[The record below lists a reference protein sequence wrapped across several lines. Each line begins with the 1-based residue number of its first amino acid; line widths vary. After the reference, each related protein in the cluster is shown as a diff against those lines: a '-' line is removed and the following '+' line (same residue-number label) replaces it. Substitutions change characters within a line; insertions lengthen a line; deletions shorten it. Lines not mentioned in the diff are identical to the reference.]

1 MFLHIAACN
10 VPQGNSSDQ
19 QVQHPPWIRD
29 CKGEIP
35 SLVRPVM
42 PIPDPAVEGPRR
54 PPPPPIFTLAAA
66 CNTIL
71 RFRLQRAP
79 LPFSPSPTPLYI
91 KEDGSICN
99 DWYADDSNTPFH
111 PGLQANT
118 WVDISTICIWKV
130 NLFQNWLCHLF

>member
-1 MFLHIAACN
+1 MSLSVVHDTVSKTFLFC
-10 VPQGNSSDQ
+10 
-19 QVQHPPWIRD
+19 
-29 CKGEIP
+29 
-35 SLVRPVM
+35 
-42 PIPDPAVEGPRR
+42 
-54 PPPPPIFTLAAA
+54 
-66 CNTIL
+66 
-71 RFRLQRAP
+71 
-79 LPFSPSPTPLYI
+79 SPTPLYI